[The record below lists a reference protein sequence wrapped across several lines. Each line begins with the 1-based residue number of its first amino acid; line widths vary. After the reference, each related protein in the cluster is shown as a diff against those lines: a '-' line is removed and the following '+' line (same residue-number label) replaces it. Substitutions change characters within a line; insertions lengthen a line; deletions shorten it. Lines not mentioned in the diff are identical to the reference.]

1 MKISKNRNPAV
12 SGFKAVGLDCGIK
25 DNNIKDLALIVS
37 DVPAVAAGVFSKNR
51 IVSPTVTWSRRSL
64 SSSGGR
70 CRAIVVNSGNA
81 NSVVGPKGRE
91 DCNVITQKIA
101 QELSIPQKE
110 VLIASTGVIGVL
122 LPSHKILKAAPQ
134 LIKKLGRSPKNWTNA
149 AEAIMTTDLISKS
162 DKVSYNF
169 KGHHIAIGG
178 ICKGSGMIH
187 PNMATMLGFLWTDA
201 VIDSKTLKMA
211 LKEATDRSFNR
222 ITVDGDNSTN
232 DCVIVLA
239 NGVAKNPA
247 IKPNTP
253 SYREFVKALT
263 AISKNLASKIVL
275 DGEGATKFVTVRV
288 QGGKTRKQAYLIANS
303 VATSSLV
310 KTALFGEDPNWGRIY
325 CAVGNAGAPF
335 NPDKVDILL
344 NKNLLLKNGC
354 PTNLS
359 PLKLEKAMKKH
370 EIDITIDLHCGKEW
384 EEVLTC
390 DMSYDYVKINAE
402 YTT

>member
-1 MKISKNRNPAV
+1 MKLLKNRNPAV
-12 SGFKAVGLDCGIK
+12 PGFKAVGLSCGIK
-25 DNNIKDLALIVS
+25 ANNIKDLALIVS
-37 DVPAVAAGVFSKNR
+37 DVPATVAGVFSKNR
-51 IVSPTVTWSRRSL
+51 IVSPTVTWSRRAL
-64 SSSGGR
+64 SSSGGS
-70 CRAIVVNSGNA
+70 CRAIIVNSGNA
-81 NSVVGPKGRE
+81 NAVVGAKGME
-91 DCNVITQKIA
+91 DCDAITKKIA
-101 QELSIPQKE
+101 EELSIPQKE
-110 VLIASTGVIGVL
+110 VLIAATGVIGVP

-134 LIKKLGRSPKNWTNA
+134 LVLKLGRTVKNWIDA
-149 AEAIMTTDLISKS
+149 SEAIMTTDLISKT

-169 KGHHIAIGG
+169 KGHRIAIGG

-187 PNMATMLGFLWTDA
+187 PNMATMLGFLWTNA

-211 LKEATDRSFNR
+211 LIEATDRSFNR

-232 DCVIVLA
+232 DCVIALA
-239 NGVAKNPA
+239 NGEAKNLT
-247 IKPNTP
+247 IKANT
-253 SYREFVKALT
+253 SGYREFVKALT
-263 AISKNLASKIVL
+263 TISKNLASKIIL

-335 NPDKVDILL
+335 DPDKVDILL
-344 NKNLLLKNGC
+344 NKNLLLKNGN
-354 PTNLS
+354 PANLPS
-359 PLKLEKAMKKH
+359 QKLVKAMRQH
-370 EIDITIDLHCGKEW
+370 EINITIDLHGGKEW

-390 DMSYDYVKINAE
+390 DLSYDYVKINAE

>member
-1 MKISKNRNPAV
+1 MKLSKNRNPAV
-12 SGFKAVGLDCGIK
+12 PGFKAVGLSCGIK
-25 DNNIKDLALIVS
+25 AKNTKDLALFIS
-37 DVPAVAAGVFSKNR
+37 DVPATAAGVFTKNR
-51 IVSPTVTWSRRSL
+51 IVSPGVTWSRRAL
-64 SSSGGR
+64 KSGS

-81 NSVVGPKGRE
+81 NTVVGPKGMK
-91 DCNVITQKIA
+91 DCDEITKKIA
-101 QELSIPQKE
+101 EELSIPQKE
-110 VLIASTGVIGVL
+110 VLIASTGVIGVP
-122 LPSHKILKAAPQ
+122 LPSEKIIKAAP
-134 LIKKLGRSPKNWTNA
+134 LLVKKLGRTAKNWTDA
-149 AEAIMTTDLISKS
+149 AEAIMTTDLVSKS
-162 DKVSYNF
+162 DRIQYTF
-169 KGHHIAIGG
+169 KGKRITIGG
-178 ICKGSGMIH
+178 VTKGSGMIH
-187 PNMATMLGFLWTDA
+187 PDMATMLGFLYTDA

-211 LKEATDRSFNR
+211 LIEAADRSFNR

-239 NGVAKNPA
+239 NGEAKNST

-253 SYREFVKALT
+253 GYREFVKALT
-263 AISKNLASKIVL
+263 TISKNLASKIIL

-310 KTALFGEDPNWGRIY
+310 KTALFGEDPNWGRIF

-335 NPDKVDILL
+335 DPDKVDILL
-344 NKNLLLKNGC
+344 NKNLLVKNGN

-359 PLKLEKAMKKH
+359 PQKLVKAMQQH
-370 EIDITIDLHCGKEW
+370 EINITIDLHGGKEW

-390 DMSYDYVKINAE
+390 DLSYDYVKINAE